1 MSDDAAVARLQTLLR
16 IPTISRYAEAE
27 VDRDQFERFIS
38 TLAQLYPFV
47 HSRLERERV
56 AGYSLLFRWPGR
68 SATEPTVLMAH
79 YDVVAASD
87 AGWKHPPFAGELS
100 GSGEERLVWGR
111 GTLDD
116 KGALVAILEAVESQL
131 AAGVVPAQ
139 DVYLVFGHDE
149 ETASTG
155 ARAVVDLLESRGVRP
170 ALVLDEGGAIASDAF
185 PGVTAPV
192 AFVGVGEKAPNTFR
206 LIVDQPGGHASTPP
220 KVTATV
226 RLAKAIVRLNE
237 KPFRASL
244 TPTTAEML
252 HTVGLSTRGVL
263 GFAFRNARWLW
274 PVLLPIMSRRSAE
287 LNAMSRTTQ
296 AVTMLEAGEAVNALA
311 EHATATVN
319 VRIAVDSTVDK
330 ALAHITRAIR
340 DERVRVEVVSPQEP
354 VPVSQLGGMAWE
366 LVAGT
371 IEKTFPE
378 AIVTPYL
385 QTGATDSRHFTRIS
399 RGVYRFSPFDMT
411 REERDT
417 LHARNERMR
426 VSSWLGGIEFYRA
439 LVAAL

>member
-1 MSDDAAVARLQTLLR
+1 MSDHAAVARLQTLLR
-16 IPTISRYAEAE
+16 IPTVSRTEEAE

-38 TLAQLYPFV
+38 TLSQLYPFV

-68 SATEPTVLMAH
+68 AATEPTVLMAH
-79 YDVVAASD
+79 YDVVIASD
-87 AGWKHPPFAGELS
+87 VGWKHPPFAGELS
-100 GSGEERLVWGR
+100 GSGDEQLVWGR

-155 ARAVVDLLESRGVRP
+155 ARSVVDLLESRGVRP
-170 ALVLDEGGAIASDAF
+170 ALVLDEGGAIARDAF
-185 PGVTAPV
+185 PGVTAPI

-226 RLAKAIVRLNE
+226 RLAKAILRLSE
-237 KPFRASL
+237 KPFSASL

-252 HTVGLSTRGVL
+252 HTVGLSAHGVL

-274 PVLLPIMSRRSAE
+274 PVLLPILSRRSAE

-311 EHATATVN
+311 ERATATVN
-319 VRIAVDSTVDK
+319 VRIAVDSTVEK
-330 ALAHITRAIR
+330 ALRHITRAIK
-340 DERVRVEVVSPQEP
+340 DEGVRVEVDSPREP
-354 VPVSQLGGMAWE
+354 VPVSPLGGMAWE

-371 IEKTFPE
+371 IEKTFPA

-426 VSSWLGGIEFYRA
+426 VSSWLDGIEFYRA

>member
-1 MSDDAAVARLQTLLR
+1 MSDDAALARLQTLLR
-16 IPTISRYAEAE
+16 IPTVSRVEERE
-27 VDRDQFERFIS
+27 VDREQFERFIS
-38 TLAQLYPFV
+38 TLAELYPFV

-56 AGYSLLFRWPGR
+56 AGYSLLYRWQGR
-68 SATEPTVLMAH
+68 ASTEPTVLMAH

-100 GSGEERLVWGR
+100 GSGDERLIWGR
-111 GTLDD
+111 GALDD
-116 KGALVAILEAVESQL
+116 KGALVAILEAVESHL

-155 ARAVVDLLESRGVRP
+155 AKAVADLLESRGVRP
-170 ALVLDEGGAIASDAF
+170 TLVLDEGGAIARDAF
-185 PGVTAPV
+185 PGLTAPI
-192 AFVGVGEKAPNTFR
+192 AFIGVGEKAANTFT
-206 LIVDQPGGHASTPP
+206 LVVDQLGGHASTPP
-220 KVTATV
+220 PVTATV
-226 RLAKAIVRLNE
+226 RLAKAIVRLNDA
-237 KPFRASL
+237 PFRASL

-252 HTVGLSTRGVL
+252 RTIGQATRGRM

-274 PVLLPIMSRRSAE
+274 PVLAPMLSRRSAE

-296 AVTMLEAGEAVNALA
+296 AVTMLEAGQAVNALA
-311 EHATATVN
+311 ERATATVN
-319 VRIAVDSTVDK
+319 VRIAVDSTVAK
-330 ALAHITRAIR
+330 ALAHVTRAIG
-340 DERVRVEVVSPQEP
+340 DDGVRVDVVSPSEP
-354 VPVSQLGGMAWE
+354 VPVSQLGGMGWE

-371 IEKTFPE
+371 IEKTFPT

-426 VSSWLGGIEFYRA
+426 VTSWLAGIEFYRA